1 MITYIIKSAVC
12 SMLLLLVYR
21 LLLQR
26 EKMYAFN
33 RFYLL
38 FSILFSL
45 LVPLL
50 SFQITQ
56 QAPAIIEDLYLPVI
70 IPLEPEAQAQP
81 QAITG
86 SPAPPPNAISLSF
99 LAIIIY
105 ALITLFL
112 LIRFIRNLVRI
123 RSAMAGNPIL
133 PYQQA
138 QLILV
143 NNDMPVHSFLH
154 YVFMSQADYN
164 DPPTR
169 NALLTHELS
178 HVRQKHS
185 WDILFIELLQV
196 FCWLNPSLIF
206 YKKAIQLNHELQA
219 DDTVIKTHGDIRSYQ
234 HLLLDK
240 IQQRQIIPLTS
251 SFNYF
256 ITKKRLTMMTRSSNP
271 TRITCLQLALL
282 PLFLV
287 AVFLFSGRTYA
298 QTKNAPEKKP
308 QPTTSPEK
316 KRQEADTTVPRI
328 VSFALPLGPG
338 ASPEQLD
345 EFKSIL
351 GKSAD
356 TSGKS
361 IIYKFSAEQRKQLK
375 TLYSA
380 MNAEQRKQYPM
391 LMFIKPRPKKSPTA
405 ADLQRWSDPKMYGV
419 WIGSKRVDNAEL
431 ANYKPEDFV
440 LYDESR
446 LANNAV
452 NYGKHYVQVSLYTS
466 PQYDAMYKD
475 GEESLVIL
483 KPYTGKPRP
492 KAK

>member
-1 MITYIIKSAVC
+1 MITYIIKSAIC
-12 SMLLLLVYR
+12 SILLLLVYR

-33 RFYLL
+33 RLYLL

-45 LVPLL
+45 LVPFL
-50 SFQITQ
+50 SFQVSQ
-56 QAPAIIEDLYLPVI
+56 EAPPLLEDIYLPAI
-70 IPLEPEAQAQP
+70 IPLEPEAQAQS
-81 QAITG
+81 QSIIG
-86 SPAPPPNAISLSF
+86 SPASATNAISLSF
-99 LAIIIY
+99 AAMIIY
-105 ALITLFL
+105 ALITITL
-112 LIRFIRNLVRI
+112 LVRFIRNLYGI
-123 RSAMAGNPIL
+123 RRAIAGNNIL
-133 PYQQA
+133 HYQRA
-138 QLILV
+138 RLILV
-143 NNDMPVHSFLH
+143 NKDIPAHSFLR
-154 YVFMSQADYN
+154 YVFMSKADYN
-164 DPPTR
+164 NPIIR
-169 NALLTHELS
+169 HALLTHELS

-196 FCWLNPSLIF
+196 FYWLNPSLIF

-219 DDTVIKTHGDIRSYQ
+219 DDTVIKTLGDIRSYQ

-240 IQQRQIIPLTS
+240 IQHQHIIPLTS

-256 ITKKRLTMMTRSSNP
+256 ITKKRLTMMTKSSNP
-271 TRITCLQLALL
+271 TRITCMQLALL
-282 PLFLV
+282 PLFLT
-287 AVFLFSGRTYA
+287 AIFLFSGRTWA
-298 QTKNAPEKKP
+298 QDKKTPEKKT
-308 QPTTSPEK
+308 QPTASPEK

-328 VSFALPLGPG
+328 VSFSLPLGPG

-356 TSGKS
+356 ASGKS
-361 IIYKFSAEQRKQLK
+361 IIYKFSSEERKQLK

-419 WIGSKRVDNAEL
+419 WIGSKRVDNAVL
-431 ANYKPEDFV
+431 TNYKPEDFV

-446 LANNAV
+446 LAKNAV
-452 NYGKHYVQVSLYTS
+452 NYGKHYVQVGLYT
-466 PQYDAMYKD
+466 PQQYDAMYKD
-475 GEESLVIL
+475 GEESLIIL
-483 KPYTGKPRP
+483 KRDIVKSRP
-492 KAK
+492 KTK